1 MPKRINSKILL
12 AELKEKIRNFYPY
25 LLGFYLLS
33 LVVANFWKDWSR
45 FFNWPAFHGVIIF
58 FTLILISTFK
68 FKIHLKNYFKIK
80 DFKLRRHFII
90 TITKNSA
97 HRFYKELRKYF
108 SLIYAK
114 LASLSRRTWLKI
126 FIIAI
131 VLILAI
137 FKEIAIFDF
146 LVLVYALISVLFILD
161 SRYAAGTAL
170 VFLAAC
176 PFLLILKKDLWAES
190 SAIYAYYFLV
200 ITVITQ
206 IRELKKED
214 KKSSIFKN

>member
-33 LVVANFWKDWSR
+33 LVTASFWKDWSR
-45 FFNWPAFHGVIIF
+45 FFNWPAFHGVIIL
-58 FTLILISTFK
+58 FTLLFALTFK
-68 FKIHLKNYFKIK
+68 FNVKFKRHLMIS
-80 DFKLRRHFII
+80 L
-90 TITKNSA
+90 TKNSA
-97 HRFYKELRKYF
+97 HQVNKQLRQYF
-108 SLIYAK
+108 NLIYSQ
-114 LASLSRRTWLKI
+114 LSNLSRRTWLKI
-126 FIIAI
+126 FIIALI
-131 VLILAI
+131 LILAI

-161 SRYAAGTAL
+161 SRYAAGMAL

-214 KKSSIFKN
+214 KKGSIFKN